1 MVSPKAARDFFRRAH
16 RRLSLNGGASG
27 RGLEE
32 HHEGSDLMEMRFS
45 LSKETKR
52 YYRFEH
58 IDSETYIYLKKND
71 IDAAG
76 IDPRKGIV
84 VTVEEAPGK

>member
-1 MVSPKAARDFFRRAH
+1 
-16 RRLSLNGGASG
+16 
-27 RGLEE
+27 
-32 HHEGSDLMEMRFS
+32 MEMRFS